1 MALANLSLT
10 SSAQTLLSV
19 PADKTFVITTVIFT
33 NTAVPDPADDTAG
46 ETTLTAH
53 LVESG
58 GSVGSVNMVI
68 NALPISAGETFV
80 MDTEKLVLEAGDSMQ
95 VLSGSPNNLVATLS
109 YVDI

>member
-10 SSAQTLLSV
+10 SSASTLLLV
-19 PADKTFVITTVIFT
+19 PADKTYVITTVIFT
-33 NTAVPDPADDTAG
+33 NTANADPADDTAG

-53 LVESG
+53 LIESG
-58 GSVGSVNMVI
+58 GSLGPSNMVI

>member
-10 SSAQTLLSV
+10 SSASTLLLV
-19 PADKTFVITTVIFT
+19 PADKTYVITTVIFT
-33 NTAVPDPADDTAG
+33 NTANADPADDTAG

-58 GSVGSVNMVI
+58 GSLGSSNMII

>member
-10 SSAQTLLSV
+10 SSASTLLLV
-19 PADKTFVITTVIFT
+19 PADKTYVITTVIFT
-33 NTAVPDPADDTAG
+33 NTANADPADDTAG

-58 GSVGSVNMVI
+58 GSLGPSNMII

-95 VLSGSPNNLVATLS
+95 VLSGSPNILVATLS

>member
-10 SSAQTLLSV
+10 SSASTLLLV
-19 PADKTFVITTVIFT
+19 PADKTYVITTVIFT
-33 NTAVPDPADDTAG
+33 NTANADPADDTAG

-58 GSVGSVNMVI
+58 GSLGPSNMVI

>member
-19 PADKTFVITTVIFT
+19 PADKTHVITTVIFT
-33 NTAVPDPADDTAG
+33 NTAVPDPLDDTSG

-58 GSVGSVNMVI
+58 GSVGAVNMVI
-68 NALPISAGETFV
+68 NSLPIAAGETFV